1 MKPGYR
7 LYKYERVEMIDPDD
21 NPIFGTG
28 RTWVKLEKAWLMEN
42 DGTHIYTGRSRMVYG
57 KRRVEI

>member
-21 NPIFGTG
+21 NPMDKCDMCGEPWDNSTRG
-28 RTWVKLEKAWLMEN
+28 HVCL
-42 DGTHIYTGRSRMVYG
+42 
-57 KRRVEI
+57 